1 MLETPSP
8 TDTSVPDL
16 DLELQDIA
24 NTKTTE
30 ARATSATT
38 EIPDKYKGK
47 TPEELIQMH
56 QNAERLISR
65 HGNDLAQLRQS
76 AAILAQAQATKNVEQ
91 ARKQTPTTVEALLDN
106 PDKAIEDVVANSPAL
121 RQIQESASRV
131 NDLESK
137 LAYGDFVRS
146 YPKYTEDI
154 ANDQFLD
161 WIKKNPVRVNL
172 AHAADQK
179 DFNSARALWDMWSE
193 HQDLLGSTSA
203 DRAGTVRKAATV
215 KSTPVNAGGEGRG
228 KPVYSRAKLDELRMK
243 AHDGDPGAMA
253 KLADP
258 EFNQRLVEAYAE
270 KRVR

>member
-8 TDTSVPDL
+8 TDTSVTNDL
-16 DLELQDIA
+16 DLELQSINEGKA
-24 NTKTTE
+24 TE
-30 ARATSATT
+30 TPVQKPT
-38 EIPDKYKGK
+38 EIPAKYKGK
-47 TPEELIQMH
+47 TPEELIEMH
-56 QNAERLISR
+56 QNAEKLISR

-76 AAILAQAQATKNVEQ
+76 AVILAQQAQAAKNVEQ
-91 ARKQTPTTVEALLDN
+91 VRRQAPTTVDALLDN
-106 PDKAIEDVVANSPAL
+106 PDKAIEDVVASSPA
-121 RQIQESASRV
+121 IQRIQADAARV
-131 NDLESK
+131 NDLESR

-161 WIKKNPVRVNL
+161 WVKKNPVRVNL

-193 HQDLLGSTSA
+193 HQELVGSASA
-203 DRAGTVRKAATV
+203 DKSATVRKASTV
-215 KSTPVNAGGEGRG
+215 KGTPNTEAKG
-228 KPVYSRAKLDELRMK
+228 KPVYSRTKLDELRMK
-243 AHDGDPGAMA
+243 AHDGDPGAVA

-270 KRVR
+270 NRVR